1 MQIWYI
7 LLYILSK
14 GSTNT
19 VIKKIKDFWEL
30 FHGSCFKG
38 PLYNHLFFL
47 PFWIISYWTC
57 DIHLEYWKNAGIL
70 LRITV
75 VPAPVFAALQKE
87 RMMGKSVWRWRLSER
102 ASLKVL
108 AAATGLPSRQRR
120 DELCAASKP
129 INLRSKT
136 IELSYWAVSI
146 ST

>member
-1 MQIWYI
+1 MQIQIWYI
-7 LLYILSK
+7 LCK

-19 VIKKIKDFWEL
+19 VIKTIKDFWEL

-38 PLYNHLFFL
+38 LSLYIITFFPYLFESFL
-47 PFWIISYWTC
+47 IGRVIFNS
-57 DIHLEYWKNAGIL
+57 KNVGIL

-75 VPAPVFAALQKE
+75 VPAPVFAAPQKE
-87 RMMGKSVWRWRLSER
+87 RMMGKSAWRWRSSER

-136 IELSYWAVSI
+136 IELSYWAVNI